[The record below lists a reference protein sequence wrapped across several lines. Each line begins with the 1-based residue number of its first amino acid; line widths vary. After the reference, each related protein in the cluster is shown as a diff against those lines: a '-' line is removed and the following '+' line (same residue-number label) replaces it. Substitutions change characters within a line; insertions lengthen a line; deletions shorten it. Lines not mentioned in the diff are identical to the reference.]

1 MRNKIEKEVVSPHL
15 LEVLRD
21 NANVTKERYIF
32 GETETNL
39 RMKLYQPAIR
49 SSPSQFFFFK
59 KPDLNFF
66 RKLP

>member
-1 MRNKIEKEVVSPHL
+1 MEVVSPHL

-32 GETETNL
+32 GETQTNL

-49 SSPSQFFFFK
+49 NSPLQFFFQK
-59 KPDLNFF
+59 T
-66 RKLP
+66 

>member
-1 MRNKIEKEVVSPHL
+1 MDSPHL
-15 LEVLRD
+15 LEALCD

-49 SSPSQFFFFK
+49 SSPSQFFFQK
-59 KPDLNFF
+59 T
-66 RKLP
+66 